1 MMNKNLKIF
10 LVMKKCAAGQILIWK
25 KKDKIYEKKCVYF
38 LAESW
43 WAVCLIDMICDFFYK
58 SQLRIFSRQLMN

>member
-1 MMNKNLKIF
+1 MHSGMIKNKI
-10 LVMKKCAAGQILIWK
+10 VMEKQAAGQILIWK

-43 WAVCLIDMICDFFYK
+43 WADCLIDMICDFFYK